1 MEELGLF
8 TVDLFKK
15 DCTFVMGVAKLDQLP
30 PQDRLEVGFI
40 GRSNVGKSSLINA
53 VLRRTHLARTSNTPG
68 RTQELNFFNLAD
80 KLFIVD
86 MPGYGYAQVSKSK
99 VEAWTKL
106 MKNYLRGRSTL
117 YRVFLLLDS
126 RHEVK
131 TADIDMMKMLDES
144 AVSYQLVLT
153 KSDKIKAD
161 LLQERREALQ
171 DIIKNHPAAYPEILI
186 TSAIT
191 KDGLDGVREAIA
203 SLLHGEN

>member
-1 MEELGLF
+1 MEELDQF

-99 VEAWTKL
+99 VDAWTRL
-106 MKNYLRGRSTL
+106 MKDYLRGRSTL

-126 RHEVK
+126 RHEIK
-131 TADIDMMKMLDES
+131 TSDIDMMKMLNES

-153 KSDKIKAD
+153 KSDKIKPS
-161 LLQERREALQ
+161 LLQERQAALK
-171 DIIKNHPAAYPEILI
+171 DLIKNHPAAYPDIIL
-186 TSAIT
+186 TSAVT
-191 KDGLDGVREAIA
+191 KDGLDDVRKAIA
-203 SLLHGEN
+203 LLLYDKG